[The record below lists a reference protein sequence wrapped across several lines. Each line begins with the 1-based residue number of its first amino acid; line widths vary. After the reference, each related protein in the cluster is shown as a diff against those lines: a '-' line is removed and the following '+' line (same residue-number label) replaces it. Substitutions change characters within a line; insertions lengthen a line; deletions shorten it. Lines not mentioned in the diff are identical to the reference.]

1 MSESKHLLRGAVA
14 GLVGGLVASWVMNE
28 FMAGP
33 GQKLQHAVQ
42 SDEENQQQQGTSEQP
57 KEDATMKAADAVL
70 SVTTGQH
77 LSRKQKEKAGPVVH
91 YAFGG
96 LMGALYGAAAE
107 YWPSARAGFG
117 TTFSSALFT
126 GADLIAVPVFQLGP
140 PPDEQPRSALVSP
153 FSAHLVYGFT
163 TELVRRIL
171 RSAM

>member
-1 MSESKHLLRGAVA
+1 MSKSKHLLRDAAA

-33 GQKLQHAVQ
+33 GQKLQQAVQ
-42 SDEENQQQQGTSEQP
+42 TDEDAHQQQAASEQP
-57 KEDATMKAADAVL
+57 KEHATMKAADAVV

-77 LSRKQKEKAGPVVH
+77 LSREQKEKGGPVVH

-117 TTFSSALFT
+117 TTFASALFT
-126 GADLIAVPVFQLGP
+126 GADLIAIPVLQLGP
-140 PPDEQPRSALVSP
+140 SPDEQPGSALASP
-153 FSAHLVYGFT
+153 YAAHLVYGFT
-163 TELVRRIL
+163 TELMRRIV
-171 RSAM
+171 RSAI